1 MKVAIYAR
9 YSSENQSA
17 KSIDDQIRVCKD
29 YASKNN
35 FLAEDEHIYIDEAIS
50 GSIINR
56 PGLQALEKAAE
67 NKEFDTVIVD
77 DLSRIS
83 RSNHQMLTLVL
94 KFNYLQIKIIS
105 VSDGISTDDD
115 NSKLGIHLR
124 GLMNELYLDD
134 LKKKTMR
141 GLEGQK
147 IRGFS
152 AGENVFGYSTEPVG
166 KLRIGK
172 RGEAKHDGMVHK
184 INPEQTDIVKRIFTE
199 FSEGKSLRKIAAS
212 LNEDKIPT
220 KRGLFGGWNISS
232 LRRILQNKRYIGIW
246 VWKKTKTVRDPLT
259 GKKKIIPRPE
269 KEHLS
274 LHREDLIIIKQDL
287 WDKTRER
294 WSNMKGAYPLSKKA
308 KANGQKQ
315 KSYIHNSPT
324 HLFSGTMKC
333 HCCTGPIVLVSGKGG
348 GYYGCYNFRRKTC
361 TNKLL
366 VSRKRLEK
374 IILSALQEKI
384 LTPGNVSYIYKNLEK
399 QIAKR
404 LNDNPEAI
412 KKKKVQYDKLSLEM
426 QNYLNYIKSGNFSK
440 AVSEALKQC
449 ESRFELLTEEIK
461 SLEFQKSN
469 TFQSPP
475 VEWIRHRL
483 ERLYETLS
491 KNTTSAALALKELLS
506 PIALEPVLNPDND
519 FYSVVNA
526 QEGKFK
532 PYYLAHI
539 KAKTLALLDEKNKS
553 SNWFQWRGRW
563 DSNPRSPA

>member
-17 KSIDDQIRVCKD
+17 RSIDDQIRVCKD

-35 FLAEDEHIYIDEAIS
+35 FLVEDEHIYIDEAIS
-50 GSIINR
+50 GSIVDR

-94 KFNYLQIKIIS
+94 KFNYLQIKITS

-152 AGENVFGYSTEPVG
+152 VGENVFGYFTEPVG
-166 KLRIGK
+166 ELRVGK

-184 INPEQTDIVKRIFTE
+184 INPEQADIVKRIFTE
-199 FSEGKSLRKIAAS
+199 FSRGKSLRKIAAA
-212 LNEDKIPT
+212 LNEGKIPT
-220 KRGLFGGWNISS
+220 KRGLSGGWNISS
-232 LRRILQNKRYIGIW
+232 LRRILQNKKYIGIW
-246 VWKKTKTVRDPLT
+246 IWKTTKTVRDPLT
-259 GKKKIIPRPE
+259 GKKKIVSRPE

-274 LHREDLIIIKQDL
+274 TPRKDLIIIEQDV
-287 WDKTRER
+287 WNKTQER
-294 WSNMKGAYPLSKKA
+294 WSKMVGAYPLSQKA
-308 KANGQKQ
+308 RASGQKQ
-315 KSYIHNSPT
+315 RSYVHCAPT
-324 HLFSGTMKC
+324 HLFSRTMKC
-333 HCCTGPIVLVSGKGG
+333 HCCNGPIVLVSGKGG

-366 VSRKRLEK
+366 VSRKRIEK
-374 IILSALQEKI
+374 IILAALQEKI
-384 LTPGNVSYIYKNLEK
+384 LTPDNVSYIYKNLETE
-399 QIAKR
+399 IAKR
-404 LNDNPEAI
+404 LNTNPETT
-412 KKKKVQYDKLSLEM
+412 KKKRAQYDKLSLEM
-426 QNYLNYIKSGNFSK
+426 QNYLNYIKLGNFSK
-440 AVSEALKQC
+440 AVSEALKHC

-461 SLEFQKSN
+461 SLEFQKQN
-469 TFQSPP
+469 TFKSPP
-475 VEWIRHRL
+475 AEWIRHRL
-483 ERLYETLS
+483 RRLRETLS
-491 KNTTSAALALKELLS
+491 KNATSAGLALKELLS
-506 PIALEPVLNPDND
+506 PIALEPVLDSDND

-563 DSNPRSPA
+563 DLNPRSPA

>member
-17 KSIDDQIRVCKD
+17 KSIDDQIRVCKT
-29 YASKNN
+29 YAQQNN
-35 FLAEDEHIYIDEAIS
+35 YLIEDNHIYIDEAVS
-50 GSIINR
+50 GSLVNR

-94 KFNYLQIKIIS
+94 KFNYLQIKLIS
-105 VSDGISTDDD
+105 VSDGITTDDD
-115 NSKLGIHLR
+115 NSKLSIHLR

-141 GLEGQK
+141 GLEGQN

-152 AGENVFGYSTEPVG
+152 VGENVYGYFTEPVG
-166 KLRIGK
+166 ELRIGK

-184 INPEQTDIVKRIFTE
+184 INPEQADIVKRIFNE
-199 FSEGKSLRKIAAS
+199 FCSGRSLRKIAAG

-220 KRGLFGGWNISS
+220 KRGLSGGWNISS
-232 LRRILQNKRYIGIW
+232 LRRILQNKKYIGIW
-246 VWKKTKTVRDPLT
+246 VWKKTKTVRNPLT
-259 GKKKIIPRPE
+259 GKKKIILRPE

-274 LHREDLIIIKQDL
+274 TRKENLIIIEQDI
-287 WDKTRER
+287 WDKAEER
-294 WSNMKGAYPLSKKA
+294 WSKMDGAYPLSKKA
-308 KANGQKQ
+308 RASGQKQ
-315 KSYIHNSPT
+315 KSYIYATPT

-333 HCCTGPIVLVSGKGG
+333 HCCKGPIVLISGKGG

-366 VSRKRLEK
+366 VPRKRLEK
-374 IILSALQEKI
+374 IILSALEEKI
-384 LTPGNVSYIYKNLEK
+384 LTPDNVSYVYKNLER

-404 LNDNPEAI
+404 LNDSPEDI
-412 KKKKVQYDKLSLEM
+412 KKKKYQYDKLSLEM
-426 QNYLNYIKSGNFSK
+426 QNYLNYIKLGNFSK

-449 ESRFELLTEEIK
+449 ESRFELLSEEIK
-461 SLEFQKSN
+461 SLEFQKRN
-469 TFQSPP
+469 TFKSPP
-475 VEWIRHRL
+475 MEWVRHRL
-483 ERLYETLS
+483 ERLQETLS
-491 KNTTSAALALKELLS
+491 KNTTSAGLALKELLS
-506 PIALEPVLNPDND
+506 PITLEPVLDQDND
-519 FYSVVNA
+519 FYSVVNS

-539 KAKTLALLDEKNKS
+539 KTQTLALLDEKTKG